1 MTVMIVLTV
10 NIVSYV
16 GVEVDDDSRYDQEH
30 DGDIAVEPEHRV
42 GLI

>member
-1 MTVMIVLTV
+1 MIDLTV
-10 NIVSYV
+10 YRVSNV

-30 DGDIAVEPEHRV
+30 DGDITVQPEHRV